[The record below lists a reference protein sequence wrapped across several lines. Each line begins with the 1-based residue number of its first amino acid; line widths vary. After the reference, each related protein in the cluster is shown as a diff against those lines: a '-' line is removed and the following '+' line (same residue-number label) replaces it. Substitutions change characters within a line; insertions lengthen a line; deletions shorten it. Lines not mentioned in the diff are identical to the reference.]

1 MQILQTIQ
9 AHVAAMRL
17 PLYAVTLSAV
27 AKSQTPVMLILHW
40 HGFHHE
46 STFRIPGVE
55 MPLRSVAGSALQINT
70 PWQAVETLDE
80 AMLDAA
86 WKLGAWDLERVTYR
100 PWWRLNA
107 PIEETV
113 SCHRAFASYPG
124 EAPERHV
131 MLKATDQAEL
141 LELAAMRGYVRWLFR
156 PRAHGI
162 WKEVED
168 DDVTLED
175 DNCRTTPCPVKAA
188 AFDRHRPGKRL
199 YRLGRAGTFIARISR
214 GQSISFRLW

>member
-40 HGFHHE
+40 HGFHRE
-46 STFRIPGVE
+46 SPVKIPGIDI
-55 MPLRSVAGSALQINT
+55 PLRSVAASALQINS
-70 PWQAVETLDE
+70 PWQTVETLDE
-80 AMLDAA
+80 TMLDAA

-113 SCHRAFASYPG
+113 SCYRAFASYPD
-124 EAPERHV
+124 AASERHV
-131 MLKATDQAEL
+131 MLNATDQADL
-141 LELAAMRGYVRWLFR
+141 LEQAAMRGYVRWLFR

-162 WKEVED
+162 WKSVD
-168 DDVTLED
+168 DDDITLED
-175 DNCRTTPCPVKAA
+175 GERRTSPCPVKAA
-188 AFDRHRPGKRL
+188 AFDRHRPGKWL
-199 YRLGRAGTFIARISR
+199 YRLGRAGTFIARLSR
-214 GQSISFRLW
+214 GETLSFRIR